1 MLPKTTKAVLVGV
14 VLGFALSQLVNH
26 LSLKATVR
34 RPQPTEDA
42 AKAASGD
49 IAFTNLR
56 RDGAAAYYDAEG
68 YHLDDDAVREP
79 PVASLNPSKDQ
90 EVTWGEYAQRKE
102 AIVLTRA
109 AGPWL
114 QRHVLLTAIVTSAK
128 RIASGHT
135 LALHGTWGVDASH
148 LVYFAERDV
157 PAELPA
163 GMDLVQMDL
172 LDSET
177 AWEEKE
183 LAVVRHLGALY
194 CDRSIEEDR
203 FDWFLV
209 ATDEV
214 YVASHVL
221 ENRLNQL
228 DANLLTCLGVFGGAE
243 RNAHFFGGAVV
254 YSKEL
259 MSRLGVCLSRGDGG
273 SVRACLAMLG
283 ASCIEG
289 NEVMLQHGIII
300 LVCAVRLYMCGWRC
314 ECCGSNVQ
322 RMHALV
328 CGVCV
333 WEVLRRRVNRMVRRY
348 VEVRRWRRD
357 VCGGEEVEERGMW
370 R

>member
-26 LSLKATVR
+26 LSLRATVR
-34 RPQPTEDA
+34 RTQPTEDA

-68 YHLDDDAVREP
+68 YHLDDDALRET
-79 PVASLNPSKDQ
+79 PVASLHPSKDQ
-90 EVTWGEYAQRKE
+90 EVTWGEYARILAQRKE

-109 AGPWL
+109 VGPWL

-157 PAELPA
+157 PAALPA

-172 LDSET
+172 LDSEA

-228 DANLLTCLGVFGGAE
+228 DANLPTCLGVFGGAE
-243 RNAHFFGGAVV
+243 RNARFFGGAVV

-259 MSRLGVCLSRGDGG
+259 MSRLGVCLARGGGG
-273 SVRACLAMLG
+273 SVRACLTMLG

-289 NEVMLQHGIII
+289 NEVMLQHGIIS

-314 ECCGSNVQ
+314 EACGSNIQ
-322 RMHALV
+322 RMA
-328 CGVCV
+328 CSCV
-333 WEVLRRRVNRMVRRY
+333 WCVWYVGEVLRRKVNRMVRRY
-348 VEVRRWRRD
+348 VEVRIW
-357 VCGGEEVEERGMW
+357 RGMW
-370 R
+370 RWRRGM